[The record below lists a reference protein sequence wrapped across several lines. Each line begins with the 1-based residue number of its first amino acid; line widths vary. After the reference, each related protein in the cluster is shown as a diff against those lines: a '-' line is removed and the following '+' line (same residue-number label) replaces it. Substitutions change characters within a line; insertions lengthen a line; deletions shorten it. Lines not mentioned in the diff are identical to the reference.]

1 MKRSIAVFA
10 IAFFSF
16 GYVHSANYVDVG
28 VSFGDT
34 ILVDQAGQ
42 FTVSIENDAKLGG
55 ISLGLHIYSP
65 DGATFVLNSVASQ
78 FAPATP
84 NGSTYFTGV
93 PGSRWMSGAAADG
106 SCWDLGGTLVN
117 DYLSPAQIL
126 IGGAAL
132 GGGLNAGGLQPML
145 ELHFTAGGVQHPD
158 VRTLCIDSMFYPPAG
173 QFIFDPGGVPATNL
187 PLCLPVIEMPDLC
200 PEWDAGLPTTMTVS
214 HCNAG
219 QVTLSATDPEGYD
232 VYYYLV
238 GVTGGSGTATVGEQS
253 GVVTYTPDP
262 ADIGQAITIEVEAT
276 DPVNQ
281 QGGCAGST
289 WTLDVSVTNTAPV
302 IDCGL
307 QYNVVASENMLVKD
321 DISANDADACDV
333 LTYSLIGLDVPFMN
347 TPIVDAGTGAFSIA
361 TTAADIGTHVVT
373 IEATDGFTTATCD
386 FIVDVIG
393 FEFYQVQ
400 IEKTHRTI
408 QGHFTDVAVTLNAG
422 TFPFGGFD
430 FLIGYDPSALA
441 FTEAHLGGDLVQ
453 CGWEYFT
460 YRYSWNGNCGGACP
474 SGILRMV
481 GMAETN
487 NGTSHPN
494 YGCIEYLM
502 DSGDPF
508 PIATMTFFVS
518 NDLTLECMYVPI
530 RFYWMDCG
538 DNTMSTVN
546 GDTLAINRKIYTVSG
561 NEIQDYNY
569 GFPGFVGAPDSPCL
583 EGDKYSP
590 IRFIDFINGGID
602 IVCGDSIDARGDLN
616 ANGVGYEIADAVM
629 FTNYF
634 ISGLAAFGD
643 HIDASISASD
653 VNADGISLSV
663 ADLVYLVRVVVG
675 DAQPYP
681 KPQPGAHVT
690 LAEQGGQVTV
700 DASLD
705 LGAILL
711 TFNVRGEIGI
721 PVLNVDMDMKYTRD
735 GDELRVLIYDIGKR
749 SIKAGAQSLMTV
761 PGDVTLIDAEVS
773 SYDGATVESFV
784 RAIPERYALL
794 QNTPNPFNPATTIA
808 LALPV
813 EADWTIDIFNITGQ
827 VVREFSGHGQAGTVE
842 IIWDGTDNSG
852 KAVASGIYFYRA
864 RTDQFSET
872 KKMVLMK

>member
-1 MKRSIAVFA
+1 MKQCYGKKVMKRSIAVFA
-10 IAFFSF
+10 IALFSF

-42 FTVSIENDAKLGG
+42 FIVSVENDAKLGG
-55 ISLGLHIYSP
+55 ISLGFHIYSP

-84 NGSTYFTGV
+84 NGSTNFTGV
-93 PGSRWMSGAAADG
+93 PGSRWMSGAAVDG

-117 DYLSPAQIL
+117 DNLSPAQIL

-132 GGGLNAGGLQPML
+132 GGGLDAGGLEPML
-145 ELHFTAGGVQHPD
+145 ELHFTAGGVQDPD

-187 PLCLPVIEMPDLC
+187 PLCLPVIELPDLC
-200 PEWDAGLPTTMTVS
+200 PEWDAGLPTTMTIS

-238 GVTGGSGTATVGEQS
+238 GVTGGSGTAMVGEQS

-281 QGGCAGST
+281 QGGCVGST

-302 IDCGL
+302 IDCGAS
-307 QYNVVASENMLVKD
+307 YNMVAGGNTLFKS
-321 DISANDADACDV
+321 DISATDADACDV
-333 LTYSLIGLDVPFMN
+333 LSFSIVNVTPVPVGTYSI
-347 TPIVDAGTGAFSIA
+347 DAGTGAVTF
-361 TTAADIGTHVVT
+361 AADDTDNGILYLFTVEV
-373 IEATDGFTTATCD
+373 TDGYTTATCS
-386 FIVDVIG
+386 FEVDVLPV
-393 FEFYQVQ
+393 EFWEVQ
-400 IEKTHRTI
+400 IEKTHQTI
-408 QGHFTDVAVTLNAG
+408 QGHFVDVDVSMTRG
-422 TFPFGGFD
+422 SEIFGGFD

-441 FTEAHLGGDLVQ
+441 FTEAHLGDDLVQ

-487 NGTSHPN
+487 NGTSHPD
-494 YGCIEYLM
+494 YGCIANLI

-508 PIATMTFFVS
+508 SIATMTFFVS

-546 GDTLAINRKIYTVSG
+546 GDTLAINRHIYTVSG

-681 KPQPGAHVT
+681 KPQPGAYVT

-711 TFNVRGEIGI
+711 TFDVRGEIGT

-749 SIKAGAQSLMTV
+749 SIEAGAQSLVTV
-761 PGDVTLIDAEVS
+761 PGDVTLIDAEAS

-813 EADWTIDIFNITGQ
+813 EADWTIEIFNITGQ
-827 VVREFSGHGQAGTVE
+827 VVREFRGHGQTGTVE
-842 IIWDGTDNSG
+842 ITWDGTDNSG
-852 KAVASGIYFYRA
+852 KAVAS
-864 RTDQFSET
+864 
-872 KKMVLMK
+872 